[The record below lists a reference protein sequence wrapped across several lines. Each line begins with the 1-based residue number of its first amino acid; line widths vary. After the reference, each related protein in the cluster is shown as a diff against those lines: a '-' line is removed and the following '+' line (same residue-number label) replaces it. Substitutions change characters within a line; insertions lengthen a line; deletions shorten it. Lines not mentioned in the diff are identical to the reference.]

1 MASPIEP
8 LMPYLNTF
16 IFFAAYSVL
25 YKNNPMY
32 KLAQSLVVGVGA
44 GYLLVANIDAFNRG
58 VIMNT
63 FVNGNIN
70 WAMILPWVMGLAYLC
85 IFIPK
90 LINVYRAVSILTL
103 TVGMGVVLPYGPA
116 LFWTVSVGYAQNA
129 LNFLSEG
136 FSVSTFGQL
145 ITAVCYALALSYFFF
160 TDYAAK
166 PTTVFRKLGRVVL
179 LVYTAMTI
187 TTTALGKINLVQWK
201 VLDTLQGVPATWW
214 IPALMFIV
222 MLIDN
227 FYPLRNLIGKG
238 SEV

>member
-1 MASPIEP
+1 MVSPIEP

-16 IFFAAYSVL
+16 IFFAAYTVL

-32 KLAQSLVVGVGA
+32 KLTQSLIVGVGA
-44 GYLLVANIDAFNRG
+44 GYLLISNIDAFNRG
-58 VIMNT
+58 VVMNM
-63 FVNGNIN
+63 FVDGNLN
-70 WAMILPWVMGLAYLC
+70 WAMLLPWVMGLAYLC

-116 LFWTVSVGYAQNA
+116 LFWTTTVGYAQNA

-136 FSVSTFGQL
+136 FSVSTFGQFL
-145 ITAVCYALALSYFFF
+145 TAVCYALGLSYFFF
-160 TDYAAK
+160 TDYVAK
-166 PTTVFRKLGRVVL
+166 PTTTFRKLGRVVL
-179 LVYTAMTI
+179 LIYTAMTI

-227 FYPLRNLIGKG
+227 FYPLGNLIGQG
-238 SEV
+238 SKA

>member
-70 WAMILPWVMGLAYLC
+70 WAMILPWPTSASS
-85 IFIPK
+85 
-90 LINVYRAVSILTL
+90 YRS
-103 TVGMGVVLPYGPA
+103 
-116 LFWTVSVGYAQNA
+116 
-129 LNFLSEG
+129 
-136 FSVSTFGQL
+136 
-145 ITAVCYALALSYFFF
+145 
-160 TDYAAK
+160 
-166 PTTVFRKLGRVVL
+166 
-179 LVYTAMTI
+179 
-187 TTTALGKINLVQWK
+187 
-201 VLDTLQGVPATWW
+201 
-214 IPALMFIV
+214 
-222 MLIDN
+222 
-227 FYPLRNLIGKG
+227 
-238 SEV
+238 